1 MRHLLKSLGT
11 ENKAMNNNER
21 KGRQNREEKG
31 ELECHFLPIGSKMFA
46 EIRNSSHKYICVQIA
61 LEIEKPIVMCAF
73 GGSLQIDGVL
83 QRHLGLLSRKIA
95 KSAE

>member
-1 MRHLLKSLGT
+1 
-11 ENKAMNNNER
+11 
-21 KGRQNREEKG
+21 
-31 ELECHFLPIGSKMFA
+31 MFA
-46 EIRNSSHKYICVQIA
+46 EIRISSHKYVGVQIV

-83 QRHLGLLSRKIA
+83 QRHLGLLSQKIA

>member
-1 MRHLLKSLGT
+1 
-11 ENKAMNNNER
+11 MNNNER
-21 KGRQNREEKG
+21 KGLIKTGRERETKMS
-31 ELECHFLPIGSKMFA
+31 FPTNQMFA
-46 EIRNSSHKYICVQIA
+46 KIRNSSHKYIFVQIA